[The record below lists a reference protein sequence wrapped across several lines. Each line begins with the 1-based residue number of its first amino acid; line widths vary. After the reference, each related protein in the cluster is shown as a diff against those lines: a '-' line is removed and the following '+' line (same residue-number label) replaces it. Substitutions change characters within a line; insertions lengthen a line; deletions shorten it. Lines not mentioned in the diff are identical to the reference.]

1 MKRIIISL
9 LSLATIASY
18 ANQQEMFGSIAIS
31 LSTAHYGYSIDQA
44 SQGEAESVAMNA
56 CEIQS
61 NYAGDCQALIWFK
74 GDTCGAIAVNSEG
87 DFGAGYGPGHDGAR
101 KAALDLCH
109 REGPN
114 CQVIKSM
121 CN

>member
-1 MKRIIISL
+1 MKWFLLIFMSSL
-9 LSLATIASY
+9 TLNVNAIQDDMY
-18 ANQQEMFGSIAIS
+18 GSIAIS

-44 SQGEAESVAMNA
+44 SQGKAESVAMNA

-61 NYAGDCQALIWFK
+61 NYAGDCKALIWFK
-74 GDTCGAIAVNSEG
+74 NQTCGAIAVNKDG
-87 DFGAGYGPGHDGAR
+87 DFGAGYGPGHEGAR
-101 KAALDLCH
+101 NAALDLCH

-114 CQVIKSM
+114 CEVIKSM